1 MCLHAVLL
9 FARRSRSRSECVPI
23 GDGLDSLPV
32 VWCVWSCVCACD
44 IVLLTEPYVL
54 IRYTAHQ
61 PGSYDGDESSRERG
75 ES

>member
-1 MCLHAVLL
+1 MRLHAVLL
-9 FARRSRSRSECVPI
+9 YARRSHSRSESCVPI
-23 GDGLDSLPV
+23 GDGLDSTGGGV
-32 VWCVWSCVCACD
+32 SGVCACD

>member
-1 MCLHAVLL
+1 M
-9 FARRSRSRSECVPI
+9 PI
-23 GDGLDSLPV
+23 GDGLDSTGGGV
-32 VWCVWSCVCACD
+32 SGVCACD